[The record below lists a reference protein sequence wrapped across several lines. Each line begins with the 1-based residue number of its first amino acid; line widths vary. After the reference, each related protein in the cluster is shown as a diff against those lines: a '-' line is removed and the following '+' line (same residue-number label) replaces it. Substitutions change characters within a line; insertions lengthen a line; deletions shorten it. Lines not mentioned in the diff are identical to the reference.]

1 MAPPL
6 TAHLRRLL
14 QARDTTAAQAIIAR
28 AHNLATEGEL
38 TTALDTIEAQLEAQL
53 PINVWRRAYPQWVI
67 EDVMRSHDP
76 AHPQPKHCPIC
87 ATKAANQPRRLRQ
100 SA

>member
-14 QARDTTAAQAIIAR
+14 QARDTTAAQAITAR
-28 AHNLATEGEL
+28 AHHLATEGEL
-38 TTALDTIEAQLEAQL
+38 TAALSTIEEQLEDGL
-53 PINVWRRAYPQWVI
+53 PTTVWRRLFPQWVVT
-67 EDVMRSHDP
+67 DVLRTHDP
-76 AHPQPKHCPIC
+76 DHPQPKHCPIC
-87 ATKAANQPRRLRQ
+87 AAQAATQPRRLRQ